1 MFGLWERRIRATV
14 AVVACSHTRQSSHII
29 QKDHLLHRCK
39 EEKGGHAQKTVCVPP
54 LQDVQNNDDA
64 K

>member
-1 MFGLWERRIRATV
+1 MTAMPMTTV
-14 AVVACSHTRQSSHII
+14 EPQPRQSSHII